1 MKQALALVII
11 QVVLRA
17 IETLPLSVIHR
28 GGRALGWLLYS
39 WPSHKHSIIQSNLE
53 RAFPNLE
60 THDIRALQRQNA
72 TEMACFAL
80 ESGLVWHAKKHK
92 LDATVT
98 HVEGWQHVTDA
109 QRMGRGVLLVGAHLG
124 NWEILNLYCMQRLQ
138 MAALYK
144 APQQAT
150 FNAWIKK
157 TRERFGGRLIPSGS
171 QSMRHL
177 LKTLKQGGVAGIIAD
192 QRPRLGDGVS
202 APFFGSPA
210 LTMTLVGRL
219 AQRTGCTVLMANC
232 YRQHGQ
238 GFVVEIAPV
247 APEVMDPEPTVAAS
261 ALNGAIEAAV
271 RKHPAQ
277 YLWRYP
283 RFDQ

>member
-11 QVVLRA
+11 QIVLRA

-28 GGRALGWLLYS
+28 GGGALGWVLCR
-39 WPSHKHSIIQSNLE
+39 WPSHKHSIIQSNLK

-60 THDIRALQRQNA
+60 AHDIRALQRQNA

-92 LDATVT
+92 LEATVT
-98 HVEGWQHVTDA
+98 QVDGWQHVTDA
-109 QRMGRGVLLVGAHLG
+109 QRTGRGILLVGAHLG

-144 APQQAT
+144 APQSTA
-150 FNAWIKK
+150 FNTWIKQA
-157 TRERFGGRLIPSGS
+157 RERFGGTLIPSGS
-171 QSMRHL
+171 QSMRQL
-177 LKTLKQGGVAGIIAD
+177 LKTLKSGGAAGIIAD
-192 QRPRLGDGVS
+192 QRPRLGEGVS

-219 AQRTGCTVLMANC
+219 AQRTGCVVLMANC
-232 YRQHGQ
+232 YRRYGQ
-238 GFVVEIAPV
+238 GFVIDIRPV
-247 APEVMDPEPTVAAS
+247 SQAITDPEPTVAAT
-261 ALNGAIEAAV
+261 ALNAAIEASV
-271 RKHPAQ
+271 RKHPEQ

-283 RFDQ
+283 RFED